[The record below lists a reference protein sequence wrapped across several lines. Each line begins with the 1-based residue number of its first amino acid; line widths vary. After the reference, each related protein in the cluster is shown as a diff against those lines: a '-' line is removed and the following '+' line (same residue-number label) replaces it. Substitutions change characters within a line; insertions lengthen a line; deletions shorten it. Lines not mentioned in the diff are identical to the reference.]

1 MFLFLD
7 PLKMI
12 REIRGLGGFI
22 GTWGGLLNIPQIIGG
37 LLFIRSIE
45 GQVILVTAIFTLVVA
60 GQIHKRAK
68 FSRIIGICHLPWLA
82 MLPWLIWRLIAF
94 DQGPFITLWLVYV
107 AVTVAISLWFDV
119 FDVRKFLKG
128 DKVFAWAK

>member
-22 GTWGGLLNIPQIIGG
+22 GTWGGLLNIPQVIGG
-37 LLFIRSIE
+37 LLFIRSLE
-45 GQVILVTAIFTLVVA
+45 GQIILVTAIFTLVVA

-68 FSRIIGICHLPWLA
+68 FSRMIGICHMPWLA
-82 MLPWLIWRLIAF
+82 MLPWL
-94 DQGPFITLWLVYV
+94 
-107 AVTVAISLWFDV
+107 
-119 FDVRKFLKG
+119 FLAT
-128 DKVFAWAK
+128 DCF